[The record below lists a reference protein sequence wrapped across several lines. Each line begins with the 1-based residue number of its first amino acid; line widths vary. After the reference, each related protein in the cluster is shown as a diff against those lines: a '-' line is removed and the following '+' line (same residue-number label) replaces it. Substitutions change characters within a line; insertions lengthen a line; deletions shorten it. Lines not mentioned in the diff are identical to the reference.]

1 MISARRIING
11 KEREFNGDLREVLEN
26 RIRKHQRTTREC
38 EGGMVEISRSRNM
51 SLMQSIRDG
60 TEPERGL
67 GAVSQRCIY
76 GSNLLRCSEFLKG
89 KEMVVSSVKG
99 RDYFAGRSLNEIRI
113 CRREWKFSRIESE
126 LNEKERETRV

>member
-67 GAVSQRCIY
+67 GAVS
-76 GSNLLRCSEFLKG
+76 
-89 KEMVVSSVKG
+89 
-99 RDYFAGRSLNEIRI
+99 
-113 CRREWKFSRIESE
+113 
-126 LNEKERETRV
+126 